1 MEGITKNVERVM
13 KVMNLFAGCGGLNI
27 DALSSKV
34 ALWHFCTKEFRKR
47 SSDIQMEKDI
57 IVNSIV
63 DNNGYDYDMLAAD
76 IQKGIKI
83 LEKEKIDEGK
93 VLIEN
98 EYWDCY
104 NNRYR
109 EWTSGEVIDND
120 NEAYKDNSFN
130 KNKEVNKSHENL
142 LDNAGYIYGRVKDEL
157 TGIYNMLIELSDYKD
172 VLCKELDSKYE
183 AICNRYKAGR
193 WKDDKEKLKSVVFET
208 LNGLDDNEEKMIAI
222 ERRIKNNKMN
232 YSRFEKEFV
241 ESDHPARYL
250 FDNRKEISEEGMY
263 SLIQAR
269 YVEETLESIKTYFM
283 LKGESNYPHLF
294 KDLAS
299 YKFVTIMLPSL
310 LDYDKYETKYKRLGI
325 LLACHDLGLTIWNS
339 EQCVSPF
346 HTLVNEALIYEEDK
360 VPTARTYQTYY
371 SKLSEKRFHKLLKKE
386 GITGEEKKTI
396 DNLKD
401 GYHFALSSLC
411 LALDRKYPPLE
422 LDLPLEMKNLHA
434 AAIHPKDLH
443 DKLGNHIAPKTLYR
457 YRMVVN
463 GDVKEF
469 VFFNNDI

>member
-13 KVMNLFAGCGGLNI
+13 KIMDLFAGCGGLSI

-47 SSDIQMEKDI
+47 SSDIQMEKDV

-109 EWTSGEVIDND
+109 EWTSEEVIDND
-120 NEAYKDNSFN
+120 NEAFKDNSFN

-142 LDNAGYIYGRVKDEL
+142 LDNSDYIYGRVKDEL
-157 TGIYNMLIELSDYKD
+157 TGMYNMLIELSNYQDK
-172 VLCKELDSKYE
+172 LCKELDSKYE
-183 AICNRYKAGR
+183 SICKKYKEGK
-193 WKDDKEKLKSVVFET
+193 WKEDKEKIKSLIFDT
-208 LNGLDDNEEKMIAI
+208 LNGLDDNEDKMIAI
-222 ERRIKNNKMN
+222 ERSIKRNKMN
-232 YSRFEKEFV
+232 YSSSEKEFV

-250 FDNRKEISEEGMY
+250 YDKRKEISEEGMY

-269 YVEETLESIKTYFM
+269 YVEETLECIKTYFK
-283 LKGESNYPHLF
+283 LKEESNYNKLF
-294 KDLAS
+294 TDLAS
-299 YKFVTIMLPSL
+299 YKFVTTILPSL
-310 LDYDKYETKYKRLGI
+310 LAYYEFDTKYKRIAI
-325 LLACHDLGLTIWNS
+325 LLACHDLGLTQWESN
-339 EQCVSPF
+339 QCISSF
-346 HTLVNEALIYEEDK
+346 HQLINNALVNKEDM
-360 VPTARTYQTYY
+360 VPDAKTYTTYY
-371 SKLSEKRFHKLLKKE
+371 KKLSEKRFHILLNKE
-386 GITGEEKKTI
+386 GITSDEKTTI
-396 DNLKD
+396 DNLMD
-401 GYHFALSSLC
+401 SYHFALSTLC
-411 LALDRKYPPLE
+411 LALGREYPPFK
-422 LDLPLEMKNLHA
+422 DLPSEMK
-434 AAIHPKDLH
+434 AIHAFAIYPKDLL
-443 DKLGNHIAPKTLYR
+443 DKNGNHITLKMLNR
-457 YRMVVN
+457 YSMVIN

-469 VFFNNDI
+469 VYFNNF

>member
-13 KVMNLFAGCGGLNI
+13 KVMDLFAGCGGLNI

-47 SSDIQMEKDI
+47 SSDIQKEKDI

-76 IQKGIKI
+76 ILKGIKI

-109 EWTSGEVIDND
+109 EWNSGEVIDND
-120 NEAYKDNSFN
+120 NEAFKDNTFN
-130 KNKEVNKSHENL
+130 NDIEVNESHKIL
-142 LDNAGYIYGRVKDEL
+142 LDKSDYLYGRVKSEL
-157 TGIYNMLIELSDYKD
+157 KGIYNMLIELRDYMD
-172 VLCKELDSKYE
+172 ELCKELDSKYE
-183 AICNRYKAGR
+183 AICKIYKEGR

-222 ERRIKNNKMN
+222 VRRIKNNKMN
-232 YSRFEKEFV
+232 YSRFEKEFI
-241 ESDHPARYL
+241 ESDNPARYL

-294 KDLAS
+294 KDLACE
-299 YKFVTIMLPSL
+299 KFVTTILPSIVE
-310 LDYDKYETKYKRLGI
+310 YDEFETIYKRLGI
-325 LLACHDLGLTIWNS
+325 LLACHDLGLTKWDSKLCIS
-339 EQCVSPF
+339 SF
-346 HTLVNEALIYEEDK
+346 HTLVNEALIHKEGKEPNAK
-360 VPTARTYQTYY
+360 TYTTYY
-371 SKLSEKRFHKLLKKE
+371 SKLSEKRFHKLLKEE

-401 GYHFALSSLC
+401 GYHFALSTLC
-411 LALDRKYPPLE
+411 LALDRKYPPLG
-422 LDLPLEMKNLHA
+422 LDLPSEMKNLHA
-434 AAIHPKDLH
+434 AAIYPKDLY
-443 DKLGNHIAPKTLYR
+443 DKNRNHIDPKTLYR

-469 VFFNNDI
+469 VYFNNEL

>member
-13 KVMNLFAGCGGLNI
+13 KVMDLFAGCGGLNI

-130 KNKEVNKSHENL
+130 KNKDVNKSHENL
-142 LDNAGYIYGRVKDEL
+142 LDNADYIYGRVKDEL

-172 VLCKELDSKYE
+172 DLCKVLDSKYE
-183 AICNRYKAGR
+183 AICKRYKEGR
-193 WKDDKEKLKSVVFET
+193 WKDDKEKLKSVIFGT
-208 LNGLDDNEEKMIAI
+208 LNGLEDNEEKMIAI

-241 ESDHPARYL
+241 DSNNPALYL
-250 FDNRKEISEEGMY
+250 FKHRKEISEEGMY

-269 YVEETLESIKTYFM
+269 YVEETLESIKTYFK
-283 LKGESNYPHLF
+283 LKCESNYKNLF
-294 KDLAS
+294 KDFACE
-299 YKFVTIMLPSL
+299 KFVTTILPSIVE
-310 LDYDKYETKYKRLGI
+310 YDKFETKYKRLGI
-325 LLACHDLGLTIWNS
+325 LLACHDLGLTKWDS
-339 EQCVSPF
+339 EQCVSSF
-346 HTLVNEALIYEEDK
+346 HTLINEALIYEEDK
-360 VPTARTYQTYY
+360 VPTARTYQIYY
-371 SKLSEKRFHKLLKKE
+371 SKLSEKRFHKLLEKE

-396 DNLKD
+396 DNLRD
-401 GYHFALSSLC
+401 GYHFALSTLC
-411 LALDRKYPPLE
+411 LALDRKYPPLG
-422 LDLPLEMKNLHA
+422 LDLPSEMKKLHTD
-434 AAIHPKDLH
+434 AIYPNDLH
-443 DKLGNHIAPKTLYR
+443 DKMRNHIDPKTLYR

-469 VFFNNDI
+469 VYFNNE

>member
-1 MEGITKNVERVM
+1 MEGITKNVEKVM
-13 KVMNLFAGCGGLNI
+13 KVMDLFAGCGGLNI
-27 DALSSKV
+27 NALSSKV

-83 LEKEKIDEGK
+83 MEKEKIDEGK

-109 EWTSGEVIDND
+109 EWTSGEVIDKD

-130 KNKEVNKSHENL
+130 KNNEVNKSHENL
-142 LDNAGYIYGRVKDEL
+142 LDNADYIYGRVKDEL
-157 TGIYNMLIELSDYKD
+157 TGIYNMLVELSDYQDK
-172 VLCKELDSKYE
+172 LCDELDSKYE
-183 AICNRYKAGR
+183 AICKRYKEGR
-193 WKDDKEKLKSVVFET
+193 WKDDKEKLKSVIFVT

-222 ERRIKNNKMN
+222 ERCIKRNKMN
-232 YSRFEKEFV
+232 YSSSEKEFV
-241 ESDHPARYL
+241 ESYHPARYL
-250 FDNRKEISEEGMY
+250 YDKRKEISEECMY

-299 YKFVTIMLPSL
+299 QKFVTTMLPSL
-310 LDYDKYETKYKRLGI
+310 LDYDEFETKYKRLGI
-325 LLACHDLGLTIWNS
+325 LFACHDLRLTKWDSKKCVNS
-339 EQCVSPF
+339 FNE
-346 HTLVNEALIYEEDK
+346 LVFEALNDNNCK
-360 VPTARTYQTYY
+360 MPNARTYQIYY
-371 SKLSEKRFHKLLKKE
+371 RKLSEKRFHKLLKKE
-386 GITGEEKKTI
+386 ELIDNEKTI
-396 DNLKD
+396 IEELKD

-422 LDLPLEMKNLHA
+422 LDLPSEMKKLHT
-434 AAIHPKDLH
+434 AAIYPKDLH
-443 DKLGNHIAPKTLYR
+443 DKMGNHIDPKTLYR
-457 YRMVVN
+457 YQMVVN

-469 VFFNNDI
+469 VFFNNDL

>member
-13 KVMNLFAGCGGLNI
+13 KVMDLFAGCGGLNI
-27 DALSSKV
+27 NALSSKV

-109 EWTSGEVIDND
+109 EWTSGEVIDKD

-142 LDNAGYIYGRVKDEL
+142 LDNADYIYGRVKDEL
-157 TGIYNMLIELSDYKD
+157 TGIYNMLVELSDYQDK
-172 VLCKELDSKYE
+172 LCDELDSKYE
-183 AICNRYKAGR
+183 AICKRYKEGR
-193 WKDDKEKLKSVVFET
+193 WKDDKEKLKSVIFVT

-222 ERRIKNNKMN
+222 ERCIKRNKMN
-232 YSRFEKEFV
+232 YSSSEKEFV
-241 ESDHPARYL
+241 ESSHPARYL
-250 FDNRKEISEEGMY
+250 YDKRKEISEEGMY

-269 YVEETLESIKTYFM
+269 YVEETLESIKTYFK
-283 LKGESNYPHLF
+283 LKSESNYQHLF
-294 KDLAS
+294 VDLAS
-299 YKFVTIMLPSL
+299 YKFVTTILPSIL
-310 LDYDKYETKYKRLGI
+310 EYDEFETIYKRLGI
-325 LLACHDLGLTIWNS
+325 LLACHDLGLTKWDSKLCINS
-339 EQCVSPF
+339 F
-346 HTLVNEALIYEEDK
+346 HELVNDALIYEEDK
-360 VPTARTYQTYY
+360 LKNPRTYQFYY

-411 LALDRKYPPLE
+411 LALDRKYPPSE
-422 LDLPLEMKNLHA
+422 LDLPSEMKKLHA
-434 AAIHPKDLH
+434 EAMRPNDLY
-443 DKLGNHIAPKTLYR
+443 DKNRNHIDPKTLYR

-469 VFFNNDI
+469 VYFNKDI